1 MHGKKRKKKV
11 IKQLNTYVDLF
22 NLTKNVSSSPTPT
35 TQYVQLEKFRQN
47 THTSTTNNV
56 NNAYNSGN
64 VSIQKLYNQVV
75 TNTVPTHN
83 NVGNHQVEALSIDR
97 LNETWRRYMRSISST
112 DTQLY
117 NVMNHELS
125 IDKNDINI
133 KLENTH
139 QANMIRSANELKHF
153 LRKELKNIF
162 IDIVPILPENVED
175 TTITYNNEEKLQF
188 FIEHNSTIKTLIK
201 ELKLKFE

>member
-1 MHGKKRKKKV
+1 
-11 IKQLNTYVDLF
+11 
-22 NLTKNVSSSPTPT
+22 
-35 TQYVQLEKFRQN
+35 
-47 THTSTTNNV
+47 
-56 NNAYNSGN
+56 
-64 VSIQKLYNQVV
+64 
-75 TNTVPTHN
+75 
-83 NVGNHQVEALSIDR
+83 
-97 LNETWRRYMRSISST
+97 
-112 DTQLY
+112 
-117 NVMNHELS
+117 MNHELS

-133 KLENTH
+133 KLDNTH

>member
-1 MHGKKRKKKV
+1 
-11 IKQLNTYVDLF
+11 
-22 NLTKNVSSSPTPT
+22 
-35 TQYVQLEKFRQN
+35 
-47 THTSTTNNV
+47 
-56 NNAYNSGN
+56 
-64 VSIQKLYNQVV
+64 
-75 TNTVPTHN
+75 
-83 NVGNHQVEALSIDR
+83 
-97 LNETWRRYMRSISST
+97 MRSISST

-175 TTITYNNEEKLQF
+175 TTITYNNEEKLVCYDYGF
-188 FIEHNSTIKTLIK
+188 HTGSGSDWCSSCSRILRENLNSYFKLCIESLEIEDDFIVLEEDFMKTLS
-201 ELKLKFE
+201 